1 MLKSAIRAED
11 VAELQYNKD
20 IAGAY
25 AILAGEIRLIEKQ
38 NVGDVK
44 DQFAISPKKMGEF
57 MRQVKNGLPNEFRAA
72 AMPTE
77 NTKMHQFQDHNTN
90 AYSNQVK
97 TTAGMGASASRLIYA
112 DDRMSNA
119 EIENAILTDYNMLK
133 PIYSQFSNFLE
144 FFVNQQTKKYKFK
157 FEFTGSNYWFER
169 QKRIDTLFK
178 YADKGLVLGS
188 GVFASAIG
196 MKPQDF
202 ERSLLEGHSDP
213 NFLSSLSLLLNANT
227 MKDGNTGGR
236 PAKDATDLTDSG
248 EDSQM
253 YS

>member
-157 FEFTGSNYWFER
+157 FEFAGSNYWFER